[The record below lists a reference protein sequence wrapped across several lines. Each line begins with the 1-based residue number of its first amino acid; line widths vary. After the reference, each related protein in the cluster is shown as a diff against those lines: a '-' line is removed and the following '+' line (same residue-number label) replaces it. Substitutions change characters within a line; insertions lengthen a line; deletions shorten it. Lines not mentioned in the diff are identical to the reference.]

1 MNRNWYRGLFFAAV
15 AAFLVVLPF
24 LTPTHSLATE
34 MLIFAIF
41 ALGFDIVFGYTGLL
55 SFGHAIFFG
64 VGAYATGL
72 MLVRVV
78 PSLFVALVVGT
89 ALSLLISY
97 VVAYLSIRMRGIY
110 FVMITLAFCQMF
122 YFIGFKWTSLTGGDN
137 GLHGVPRTSFGP
149 VDLDSGVTLYFFIL
163 IIFALC
169 LLLAYRIVHS
179 PFGRVL
185 KALKDNEDRAR
196 SIGYN
201 TATFKTVSF
210 MISAFFASLAGGLY
224 AFHSNFVPVETLS
237 IHTSGDVVIMALLG
251 GIGTLYGPVMGAML
265 IVYLKNILSNWLG
278 NWHLILGGI
287 FIVSVLT
294 LRQGIFPVIFG
305 KLGEKLWAEKQS
317 PEGEERARTGTQR

>member
-1 MNRNWYRGLFFAAV
+1 MRTNQYRWLFLLV
-15 AAFLVVLPF
+15 VLAFFIVLPF

-64 VGAYATGL
+64 IGAYATGIV
-72 MLVRVV
+72 LVRMI
-78 PSLFVALVVGT
+78 PSIFVALVIGT
-89 ALSLLISY
+89 AIGLVISY
-97 VVAYLSIRMRGIY
+97 AVAYLSIRMKGIY

-137 GLHGVPRTSFGP
+137 GLHGVPRTTFGP
-149 VDLDSGVTLYFFIL
+149 IDLNSEVTLYFFIL
-163 IIFALC
+163 VIFFLSV
-169 LLLAYRIVHS
+169 LLAYRIVNS

-185 KALKDNEDRAR
+185 KALKDNDDRAR
-196 SIGYN
+196 SVGYN
-201 TATFKTVSF
+201 TTTFKTVAF
-210 MISAFFASLAGGLY
+210 MISAFFGSLAGGLY
-224 AFHSNFVPVETLS
+224 AIHSNFVPIDTLS
-237 IHTSGDVVIMALLG
+237 INTSGDVVIMALLG

-265 IVYLKNILSNWLG
+265 IVYLKNLLSNWVG

-294 LRQGIFPVIFG
+294 VRQGIFPVIFG
-305 KLGEKLWAEKQS
+305 KLKEKLWS
-317 PEGEERARTGTQR
+317 EREDQESRKKERSGMPQ

>member
-1 MNRNWYRGLFFAAV
+1 MKKNWYYGLFFAAV
-15 AAFLVVLPF
+15 LAFFVVLPF

-64 VGAYATGL
+64 IGAYATGIV
-72 MLVRVV
+72 LVRVI
-78 PSLFVALVVGT
+78 PSLFVALLVGT
-89 ALSLLISY
+89 LLSLVISY
-97 VVAYLSIRMRGIY
+97 AVAFLSIRMRGIY

-122 YFIGFKWTSLTGGDN
+122 YFIGFKWTALTGGDN

-149 VDLDSGVTLYFFIL
+149 VDLNSEITLYFFIL
-163 IIFALC
+163 AIFVLSV
-169 LLLAYRIVHS
+169 LLAYRIVNS

-185 KALKDNEDRAR
+185 KALKENEDRAR
-196 SIGYN
+196 SVGYN
-201 TATFKTVSF
+201 TTTFKTVAF

-224 AFHSNFVPVETLS
+224 ALHSNFVPVDTLS
-237 IHTSGDVVIMALLG
+237 INTSGDVVIMALLG

-294 LRQGIFPVIFG
+294 VRQGIFPVIFG
-305 KLGEKLWAEKQS
+305 KLKEKLWSKRQDQGS
-317 PEGEERARTGTQR
+317 R